1 MTDFVKNLITERIV
15 LKIVGFVFA
24 IGVLPILIFLYG
36 LDNAPKWIEE
46 DKHYL
51 EKSYALTI
59 QAPLQL
65 FNIQKSKKELK
76 DNARIEF
83 TKQIYDMALKQIKV
97 SYDWSN
103 LDNETKDITLKV
115 LNSQFLSMKIDFFT
129 EQSTYED
136 KLDFTIYGLYTMEK
150 ADIDV
155 LLQGVYE
162 KVNQKVLE
170 SL

>member
-1 MTDFVKNLITERIV
+1 MTEFVKNLITERIV
-15 LKIVGFVFA
+15 LKIAGFMFA
-24 IGVLPILIFLYG
+24 IGLLPILIFLYG

-46 DKHYL
+46 EKHYL
-51 EKSYALTI
+51 DHSYALTI
-59 QAPLQL
+59 VAPLQL
-65 FNIQKSKKELK
+65 FNIQESKKELK

-83 TKQIYDMALKQIKV
+83 TKELYDMALKQIKI
-97 SYDWSN
+97 SYDWKN
-103 LDNETKDITLKV
+103 LDKETKEITLDV
-115 LNSQFLSMKIDFFT
+115 LNSQFLNIKLDFFK
-129 EQSTYED
+129 EQSIYED

-155 LLQGVYE
+155 ILQGIYE